1 MAEILDAYA
10 LVALI
15 VDEPAAEIVEEL
27 VRPGDAAITSVNLGE
42 AVDVSCRVHGL
53 DEAEVVAVL
62 EPMLIGG
69 QLAVIA
75 PGAADAWRAAHLR
88 ISHYGR
94 RTRPIS
100 IADCFLLAA
109 AGPRDRVATADP
121 AVAEVARAEGIDVV
135 ALPDSSGRRP

>member
-1 MAEILDAYA
+1 VAEILDAYA

-15 VDEPAAEIVEEL
+15 VDEPAAEIVDEL

-53 DEAEVVAVL
+53 DEAEVVAAL

-69 QLAVIA
+69 QLTLIA
-75 PGAADAWRAAHLR
+75 PGATVAWRAAHLR

-94 RTRPIS
+94 RTRPVS
-100 IADCFLLAA
+100 MADCFLLAA
-109 AGPRDRVATADP
+109 AGTGDRVATADP
-121 AVAEVARAEGIDVV
+121 AVAEVARAEGIEVV
-135 ALPDSSGRRP
+135 ALPDSSGHRP